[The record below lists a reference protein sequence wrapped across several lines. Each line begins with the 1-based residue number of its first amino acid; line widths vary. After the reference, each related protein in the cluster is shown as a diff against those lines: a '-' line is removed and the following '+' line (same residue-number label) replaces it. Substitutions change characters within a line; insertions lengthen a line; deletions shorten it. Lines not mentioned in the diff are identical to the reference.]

1 MCDQIGI
8 GCGASVVASCE
19 NCRFHGC
26 LLANGAAQQADKFGK
41 GEFRGQ
47 GGGCGIGSRAESLT
61 CVADSENRSSC
72 VELSAKC
79 LLLIDDRIQGI
90 EIEIESLAPAIEL
103 GGDFKLT
110 HKASLGIREESRK
123 IGNRESLKLVGFDH
137 KASSAA
143 LARTET
149 ELNVGLFHGRF
160 FGWVVGM
167 G

>member
-103 GGDFKLT
+103 ARHFKLT
-110 HKASLGIREESRK
+110 HEARLRIGEET
-123 IGNRESLKLVGFDH
+123 GNVGDGQIAKLVGFNH
-137 KASSAA
+137 KARGAA

-149 ELNVGLFHGRF
+149 ELNVCLLHGRS
-160 FGWVVGM
+160 FG
-167 G
+167 